1 MLSYEF
7 LLFALV
13 ASLTPGPNNIMI
25 TTSGLNFGWRASMP
39 HFWGI
44 CLGFPTMFLAVGFGL
59 GFILEQYPLVHTFI
73 KILGILYLLYLA
85 WLTANATSIS
95 IGEKVS
101 KPLTFLQAALFQWI
115 NPKAWLSATSAI
127 AAYAQT
133 DHNLKLQI
141 ISMALVFLL
150 VAIIAVAVWLFMGV
164 SLQKLIHKPRLLKT
178 FNITMALLLVIS
190 VLPVIREMI
199 I

>member
-7 LLFALV
+7 LLFAFV

-59 GFILEQYPLVHTFI
+59 GFIFEQYPLLHTII
-73 KILGILYLLYLA
+73 KILGVLYLLYLA
-85 WLTANATSIS
+85 WLTANAASIS
-95 IGEKVS
+95 VDQSAS
-101 KPLTFLQAALFQWI
+101 KPLTFAQAALFQWI
-115 NPKAWLSATSAI
+115 NPKAWLAGTSAI
-127 AAYAQT
+127 AAYTQVGQ
-133 DHNLKLQI
+133 NLKLQI

-150 VAIIAVAVWLFMGV
+150 VAVVSVAIWLLMGV
-164 SLQKLIHKPRLLKT
+164 SLQKLINKPRLLRV

-190 VLPVIREMI
+190 ILPVIRELI